1 MISKNDEKIIALI
14 DSLLNQETGQME
26 EAYVKLKNSRNKSVA
41 PVLIRYLDSKNP
53 LIRRLTASILGE
65 RREKDAVFPLIEKL
79 KDNDIGV
86 ILSAIIALGDI
97 GDKKATEP
105 LTKMLKDES
114 PFFYFIRLN
123 TADTLAKIGDRR
135 AVPQLIEAIKE
146 DDLLLMRSTIEAL
159 LTIDPESTV
168 NPLIEI
174 LNDEKALFKDLAAEF
189 LGIIKDT
196 KAVKPLIKIL
206 DDSDIEVKI
215 CAVQALGKI
224 ENDESLFPVIKLY
237 MKTDNDILKKNIRET
252 IKNVLYFIT
261 VKNKTHKKNII
272 NEIEQFIK
280 EYPESEKK
288 QLNIIE
294 LSNLFKK
301 T

>member
-1 MISKNDEKIIALI
+1 MISKNDEKIISLI
-14 DSLLNQETGQME
+14 DSLLSQETGHME
-26 EAYVKLKNSRNKSVA
+26 EAYVKLKNSRSKSVA

-53 LIRRLTASILGE
+53 LIRRFASSILGE
-65 RREKDAVFPLIEKL
+65 RREKDAVLPLIEKL
-79 KDNDIGV
+79 NDNDIGV

-189 LGIIKDT
+189 LGIIKDK

-261 VKNKTHKKNII
+261 VKDKAHKKNII
-272 NEIEQFIK
+272 NEIEKFIK